1 MKAELDRVNE
11 LQLWDFEASPLTD
24 GRVTVLGSNDFDYY
38 HHVEM
43 EFSGVTSCDLPAM
56 FSHAE
61 FLLSPSIDP
70 DEPGPKTVYVFG
82 QSKVDL
88 RTEFTLRAESVVVTI
103 GTVYYYQREN
113 LKPGERIAPWA
124 RKTPG

>member
-1 MKAELDRVNE
+1 MKAELDQVNE
-11 LQLWDFEASPLTD
+11 LQLWDFEASD
-24 GRVTVLGSNDFDYY
+24 VENGRLTVLGSNDFDYY
-38 HHVEM
+38 HVLEM
-43 EFSGVTSCDLPAM
+43 EFSGVTSCNLPKT

-70 DEPGPKTVYVFG
+70 NEPGPKTVYVFG
-82 QSKVDL
+82 TSMIDM
-88 RTEFTLRAESVVVTI
+88 RTEFTLRAESVKVTM

-124 RKTPG
+124 RKGPG